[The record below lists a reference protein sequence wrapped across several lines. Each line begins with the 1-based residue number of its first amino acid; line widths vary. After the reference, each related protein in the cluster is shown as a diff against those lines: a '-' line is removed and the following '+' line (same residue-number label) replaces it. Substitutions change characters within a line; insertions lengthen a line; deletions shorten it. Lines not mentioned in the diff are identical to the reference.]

1 MGVTVLSNMRHLAL
15 DLGVFEHR
23 AAKTPLPF
31 EVGKLFKVLNQF
43 GSERTLHEEAA

>member
-1 MGVTVLSNMRHLAL
+1 MRHLAL

-23 AAKTPLPF
+23 VVKTPLLF